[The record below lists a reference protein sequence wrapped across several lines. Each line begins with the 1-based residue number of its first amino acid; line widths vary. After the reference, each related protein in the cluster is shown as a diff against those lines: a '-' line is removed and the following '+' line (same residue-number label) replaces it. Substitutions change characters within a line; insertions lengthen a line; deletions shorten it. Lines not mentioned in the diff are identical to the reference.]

1 MLVSDSAAQDALT
14 SAVAAGHIHR
24 RDEERVARPTIAD
37 LNNHPEVTREHVL
50 EPLTFAMPCIATTRV

>member
-24 RDEERVARPTIAD
+24 RDEERVARTIAD
-37 LNNHPEVTREHVL
+37 LNNQPEVKRKHVL